1 MVITAGVD
9 AGAYSTKAV
18 VLSEDRRVLG
28 RAIAITSASP
38 AQAAEKV
45 YAAALEQ
52 AGLTPRDVRY
62 VVSTGFGRYMV
73 PFRDVQVTDFVS
85 HAQGA
90 LYHFPQTRCVL
101 DIGAQSTRAS
111 NIEPIGRVKTFRMN
125 SRCAAGAGA
134 FLVRVAH
141 YLEVPL
147 AELAERAL
155 RAQKAQPIS
164 SVCAVLAETEI
175 INHITSGS
183 TEEDIIAGVMEAVA
197 NQGLILLRKAGIE
210 SELTLTGGL
219 SMNPAMVQT
228 LSRLAGLPVNV
239 SANGADGGLFAG
251 ALGASILAQMRLAKL
266 DSTAKA

>member
-73 PFRDVQVTDFVS
+73 PFRDAQVTDFVS

-90 LYHFPQTRCVL
+90 LHDFPNTRCVL
-101 DIGAQSTRAS
+101 DVGAQSTRAS
-111 NIEPIGRVKTFRMN
+111 NIKPSGRVKTFRMN
-125 SRCAAGAGA
+125 SRCAAGAGT
-134 FLVRVAH
+134 
-141 YLEVPL
+141 P
-147 AELAERAL
+147 
-155 RAQKAQPIS
+155 QTIS

-175 INHITSGS
+175 INHISAGG
-183 TEEDIIAGVMEAVA
+183 TEEDIVASVVQAVA

-210 SELTLTGGL
+210 PEITLTGGL
-219 SMNPAMVQT
+219 TLNPAMVQT
-228 LSRLAGLPVNV
+228 LSRLAGLSINV
-239 SANGADGGLFAG
+239 SANGDQGGMFAG
-251 ALGASILAQMRLAKL
+251 AVGASILAQMRLDKL
-266 DSTAKA
+266 QKAGNV